1 MTDSRDPASGG
12 NRTNAV
18 REGQGFQNGRKDLF
32 GTIGQLVE
40 NLKLDNSDGK
50 TDDVGNNEKSKKELE
65 ELHWGN
71 EKVVEVIESLCM
83 NCHENVGYP

>member
-1 MTDSRDPASGG
+1 MTDSRKPASGG
-12 NRTNAV
+12 NHTDAV
-18 REGQGFQNGRKDLF
+18 REGQGFQNGRDELF

-40 NLKLDNSDGK
+40 KN
-50 TDDVGNNEKSKKELE
+50 DDVGNNEKSKKELE

>member
-1 MTDSRDPASGG
+1 MADSREPASDG

-18 REGQGFQNGRKDLF
+18 REGQDLENRRDDLF
-32 GTIGQLVE
+32 GTIGQQVE
-40 NLKLDNSDGK
+40 NLHLNDSDGK
-50 TDDVGNNEKSKKELE
+50 NDDVKEYE

-83 NCHENVGYP
+83 NCQENVGYP